1 MELRSLVKVTLSGSG
16 GTWAQASLILGPC
29 GPLGGVFPACPSSL
43 CWASA
48 LPGMMLCYSF
58 CPQHSPLHSEPHFC
72 WLWPVKLPC
81 LTPMEN
87 PLFLVTLFGS
97 NTFLGKF
104 PACIFLSAVLDLL
117 GTVHSLN
124 KHCSPYRKLHIYV
137 SICIQFLGLTSILKT
152 SVSLPSRLME

>member
-1 MELRSLVKVTLSGSG
+1 MELRSLVKVTLSGNG
-16 GTWAQASLILGPC
+16 GTWAQAVWFLDHVV
-29 GPLGGVFPACPSSL
+29 PLVVCFQLA
-43 CWASA
+43 WAASA
-48 LPGMMLCYSF
+48 GLLLFLAWCSASF
-58 CPQHSPLHSEPHFC
+58 CPQHSPLHSEPHFY

-97 NTFLGKF
+97 NTFLRKS

-124 KHCSPYRKLHIYV
+124 KHYSPYRKLHIYV